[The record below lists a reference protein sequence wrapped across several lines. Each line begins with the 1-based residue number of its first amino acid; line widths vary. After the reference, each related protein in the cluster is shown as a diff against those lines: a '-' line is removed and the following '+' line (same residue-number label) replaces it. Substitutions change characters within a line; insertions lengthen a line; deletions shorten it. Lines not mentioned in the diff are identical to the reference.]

1 MPKLPDKSFFRCD
14 EVAGLIGVFRSLD
27 YQWIRTGNLPAVRYG
42 GSIRIRREDLERIC
56 SQGVNTKKG
65 EVQQTRL

>member
-14 EVAGLIGVFRSLD
+14 EVARILD
-27 YQWIRTGNLPAVRYG
+27 VSRRLVYRWIRTGILPAVRYG

-56 SQGVNTKKG
+56 QEGIKKG
-65 EVQQTRL
+65 IIGNGLI